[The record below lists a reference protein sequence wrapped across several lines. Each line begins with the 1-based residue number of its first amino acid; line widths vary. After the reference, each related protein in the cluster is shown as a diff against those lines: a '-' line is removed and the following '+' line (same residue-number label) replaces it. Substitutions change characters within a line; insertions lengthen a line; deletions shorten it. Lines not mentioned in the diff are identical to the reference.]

1 MVCSFRPAFFP
12 TFVHMDYSFLLIA
25 TLALLIIILL
35 VILLKRSGTAAQTL
49 SLQNEL
55 VRSEEKIHSEKRI
68 QQILQ
73 DEIGILKTEN
83 ENLRAAFSREQQTNA
98 RAEEAFI
105 AQKEKTTSLEQ
116 ALERFNK
123 DFELIASRI
132 LEEKTQKFTETNRGN
147 MDILLNPLKENLKN
161 FEQKVEQVY
170 KAESAERHI
179 LQGEIGKL
187 MALNKQ
193 ISEEAHN
200 LSRALR
206 RDSKKQGNWGE
217 VILDRL
223 LEASGL
229 IEGES
234 YAKQGAFTDED
245 GNRQYPDVLVN
256 LPDEKNII
264 IDSKVSLI
272 AYERLVNAETEE
284 ERTTFLK
291 AHLASIRNHISGLG
305 GKNYPDIYRIGSPD
319 FVLLFLPIE
328 SSFAVAVQYDHELF
342 DFAWKK
348 RVVLVTPSTLLAT
361 LKTVASIWKIEKQN
375 KNAFEIAREAGLLYD
390 KFTGFLKDLESIGKH
405 LSSAQKVHDD
415 AMKKLQYGSGNIIG
429 KTEKLRILGAKNS
442 KDIDPK
448 YLDDSE

>member
-1 MVCSFRPAFFP
+1 
-12 TFVHMDYSFLLIA
+12 MDSSFLLIA
-25 TLALLIIILL
+25 AFGVLILVLLFIL
-35 VILLKRSGTAAQTL
+35 IKRSGTNAQTL
-49 SLQNEL
+49 SLQSEL
-55 VRSEEKIHSEKRI
+55 VRTEEKIHSEQRV

-73 DEIGILKTEN
+73 AEIGTLKNEN
-83 ENLRAAFSREQQTNA
+83 ENLRAALSREQQTNA

-105 AQKEKTTSLEQ
+105 AQKEKTASLEQ

-123 DFELIASRI
+123 DFELIANRI

-200 LSRALR
+200 LSSALR

-234 YAKQGAFTDED
+234 YTKQGAFTDEE

-256 LPDEKNII
+256 LPEEKNII
-264 IDSKVSLI
+264 IDSKISLV
-272 AYERLVNAETEE
+272 AYERLVNAETED
-284 ERTTFLK
+284 ERNTFLK

-305 GKNYPDIYRIGSPD
+305 SKNYPDIYRIGSPD

-328 SSFAVAVQYDHELF
+328 SSFAVAVQYDNELF

-390 KFTGFLKDLESIGKH
+390 KFTGFLKDLESVGRH
-405 LSSAQKVHDD
+405 LSNAQKVHDD

-448 YLDDSE
+448 YLGESE